1 MYQTKSIIKYNNT
14 DKKVQLTIT
23 PNQGLSSSVDN
34 LKRIMIGKMNSDGV
48 REIKSLRFQES
59 NILQYSVNIFQEN
72 GLRKYEGREI
82 TSEKLHINET

>member
-23 PNQGLSSSVDN
+23 PNQGLPSSVDN

-48 REIKSLRFQES
+48 REIKSLIFQES

-72 GLRKYEGREI
+72 GLRKY
-82 TSEKLHINET
+82 

>member
-23 PNQGLSSSVDN
+23 PNQGLPSSVDN

-48 REIKSLRFQES
+48 RGIKSLIFQES

-72 GLRKYEGREI
+72 GLRKY
-82 TSEKLHINET
+82 